1 MGRVLTGRGDVFNY
15 KRGEMTRGMETV
27 KPYDYGKLMT
37 QIGQGV
43 QITDAALKSPLG
55 ASGSPLVTLPKAA
68 YGLAKQ
74 GVRAASDKM
83 GFTQPDP
90 MSEAARVKALA
101 EGKVLPKPPAAA
113 PVPGAQGGAVVAPPT
128 TTARESGRPL
138 IQRSDPAAAPAADLP
153 DRIAELLKLQS
164 EQPTPELKA
173 SYQSEIDRLQTEY
186 RANVARVTQ
195 PQPAPVA
202 PAAPAAP
209 VAPAPSMQQ
218 PGMTAAQA
226 AGIGPETQALFGA
239 EDKRRQVALALQQG
253 AYQDMMDT
261 QMRGTSVDKAQAQN
275 LTGMDLLRNRAFNA
289 ELRAV
294 AQRLGMDVQALA
306 NVMFVES
313 GMSASIKNPGSTAS
327 GLIQIMDAQAQAIDT
342 SAEALRQMNPV
353 DQLKYVEDYFARQ
366 KGLFPKLDFTNADHV
381 DLAVFGPAYAGKSTD
396 AVMYATGTEAY
407 DKNRIVDVPGS
418 TDGGITVQERL
429 DFAARQAKAKGGPVP
444 TLTPV
449 GDLPPKPELALLGAQ
464 QLVEQRKLVDAGT
477 LVVPGVRPSNP
488 NLNNL
493 VLAAR
498 NVKSDADRNWI
509 RTVALEDSTQIPW
522 TSLGDLFTGSYK
534 QRALKQ
540 IEAAFPKEPK
550 VTPAQ
555 QAGIDL
561 KKSQAR
567 YYDRMPKKS
576 TPRSSRTNVP
586 DLWKRP
592 FKVIEGNIASRSK
605 RRAALEKSLDL
616 LVRSGGDVNSKEFS
630 KPRKD
635 QMESQDEF
643 DERKL
648 AWTEA
653 RAIAGQYRNDLPR
666 MEEAINEQLDN
677 IEFEIAE
684 YENALEEGAA
694 LQSKPKHYAV
704 PPGSWTNKWRRISG
718 RMRSGSSPV
727 SIPKKRNTKRKS
739 TTGSVK
745 AGGVSIPKRKSKP

>member
-1 MGRVLTGRGDVFNY
+1 
-15 KRGEMTRGMETV
+15 
-27 KPYDYGKLMT
+27 
-37 QIGQGV
+37 
-43 QITDAALKSPLG
+43 
-55 ASGSPLVTLPKAA
+55 
-68 YGLAKQ
+68 
-74 GVRAASDKM
+74 
-83 GFTQPDP
+83 
-90 MSEAARVKALA
+90 
-101 EGKVLPKPPAAA
+101 
-113 PVPGAQGGAVVAPPT
+113 
-128 TTARESGRPL
+128 
-138 IQRSDPAAAPAADLP
+138 
-153 DRIAELLKLQS
+153 
-164 EQPTPELKA
+164 
-173 SYQSEIDRLQTEY
+173 
-186 RANVARVTQ
+186 
-195 PQPAPVA
+195 
-202 PAAPAAP
+202 
-209 VAPAPSMQQ
+209 
-218 PGMTAAQA
+218 MTAAQA

-275 LTGMDLLRNRAFNA
+275 LKGMDLLRNRAFNA

-306 NVMFVES
+306 DVMFAES
-313 GMSASIKNPGSTAS
+313 SMDATAQPIDKLGNPISTAS
-327 GLIQIMDAQAQAIDT
+327 GLIQIIDQQARAIDT
-342 SAEALRQMNPV
+342 SSEALRQMNPV
-353 DQLKYVEDYFARQ
+353 DQLKYVEDYFMRQ
-366 KGLFPKLDFTNADHV
+366 KGMFPKLDYTNADHV
-381 DLAVFGPAYAGKSTD
+381 DLAVFGPAHAGKPTD
-396 AVMYATGTEAY
+396 TVMYAAGTEAY
-407 DKNRIVDVPGS
+407 DKNRGVDAPGS

-429 DFAARQAKAKGGPVP
+429 DWAARQAKAKGGPVP

-449 GDLPPKPELALLGAQ
+449 GDLPSKPELAPLGAQ

-493 VLAAR
+493 MLAAR

-540 IEAAFPKEPK
+540 IEAAFPKQSK

-567 YYDRMPKKS
+567 YYDRMPAKKA
-576 TPRSSRTNVP
+576 PRLSRTNVP

-616 LVRSGGDVNSKEFS
+616 LMRSGGDVNSKEFS

-643 DERKL
+643 DERKI

-653 RAIAGQYRNDLPR
+653 RAVAGKYRNDLPR
-666 MEEAINEQLDN
+666 MQEAINEQLDN

-727 SIPKKRNTKRKS
+727 SIPKKRNTKRQSK
-739 TTGSVK
+739 TGSVK
-745 AGGVSIPKRKSKP
+745 AGGVSIPKRKSVP